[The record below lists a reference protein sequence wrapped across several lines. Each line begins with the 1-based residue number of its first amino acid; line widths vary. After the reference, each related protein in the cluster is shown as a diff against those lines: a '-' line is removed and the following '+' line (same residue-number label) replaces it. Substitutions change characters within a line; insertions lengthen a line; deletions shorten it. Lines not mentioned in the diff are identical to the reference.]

1 MKLKQRELRWTPSA
15 SPDVVAYRLYFEP
28 APAPPTYD
36 SPNADLGLPAV
47 DEATGKA
54 AVDLASLAGM
64 TTTDGIYNL
73 GLVAVDDA
81 GNESSMT
88 ILTEAPL
95 DFIAPD
101 APTAL
106 ELADL

>member
-1 MKLKQRELRWTPSA
+1 MKLKQRQLRFTPSP

-28 APAPPTYD
+28 APAPATYE

-47 DEATGKA
+47 DETTGKA
-54 AVDLASLAGM
+54 AVDLAGLPGM
-64 TTTDGIYNL
+64 TTTDGTYNL

-81 GNESSMT
+81 GNQSSMEV
-88 ILTEAPL
+88 LADVPL

-106 ELADL
+106 ELADI